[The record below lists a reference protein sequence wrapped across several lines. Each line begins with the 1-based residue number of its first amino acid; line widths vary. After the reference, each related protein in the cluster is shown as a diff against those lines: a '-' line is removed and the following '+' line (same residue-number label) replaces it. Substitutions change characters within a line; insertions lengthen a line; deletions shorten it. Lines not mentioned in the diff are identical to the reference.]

1 MLPLLNLKFVIKGD
15 PGSLKMN
22 PNLKVFTIG
31 VNEPKIKIEFRNFF
45 CFHKLQIRMPNRDHR
60 MLQRSTLGFASH
72 PHEWHN
78 KPGHGIITGVGG
90 ECSANGMMILPCPDS
105 FTWNV

>member
-1 MLPLLNLKFVIKGD
+1 
-15 PGSLKMN
+15 
-22 PNLKVFTIG
+22 
-31 VNEPKIKIEFRNFF
+31 
-45 CFHKLQIRMPNRDHR
+45 

-105 FTWNV
+105 FKWKCIGSEVSITFCRHQSDHRYICVINYTSYPNHHSQRYILFGPIFYLYLPNISQRLLSDTN